1 MLEERGGIWSS
12 TGICWM
18 LQVLLD
24 SNYLVSRW
32 LATLLLLSRYFI
44 LFICAL
50 GRRVMKLCGIS

>member
-1 MLEERGGIWSS
+1 MLGDRGGIQSS

-24 SNYLVSRW
+24 SNYLVSHW

-44 LFICAL
+44 LFISAL
-50 GRRVMKLCGIS
+50 RKRIMKLCGIS